1 MSASLTTQEPVDVA
15 QDCAQAK
22 HAALRMLAGRE
33 HSVRELQRKLMA
45 KGANPAAVANVLEEL
60 QEANLLSD
68 ARFAESYVNARTT
81 KGFGPMHIR
90 QGLLERGVG
99 EDLVDDYLTHSGD
112 HWCERA
118 RAALAKRFGSE
129 PVADRNEWN
138 RQARFLAGRGYP
150 ADIIYRVLGSN
161 SSMG

>member
-1 MSASLTTQEPVDVA
+1 MSMQDPLADMLTRIRNA
-15 QDCAQAK
+15 QMAQ
-22 HAALRMLAGRE
+22 MT
-33 HSVRELQRKLMA
+33 SVEMPSSKL
-45 KGANPAAVANVLEEL
+45 KQAVANVLEEL